1 MCCFQPLN
9 LWLFATA
16 VIEVEYV
23 LEHCRFPA
31 PLLPFGPILTSSY
44 LIMVFACLHAFFLHY
59 GLSLRPEEENILLF
73 KDSGDYDV

>member
-1 MCCFQPLN
+1 MSTGLHSF
-9 LWLFATA
+9 
-16 VIEVEYV
+16 
-23 LEHCRFPA
+23 LEIPRSLHFLAYSKSDPYF
-31 PLLPFGPILTSSY
+31 LPFGPILTSSY